1 MAIPSGAARYIL
13 LNKDVPMLEFHCQR
27 NEFDEPEFF
36 EDHWNTT
43 LRPIGYWS
51 LTIFLEQRK
60 APKHRK
66 HILQL
71 LEQYGCDDTEGFLRV
86 THALSLNDTFWV
98 READAALCWE
108 DVSLYTNP
116 FSENISEAAFDGI
129 ISETDLPATSPE
141 FGTDGYYA
149 KRWKRE
155 DSGIYLY
162 KSGSAHYEIE
172 PLSEYLAAQLSN
184 RLCPGAVPY
193 DMDFYRGKLVS
204 KCPLFTNEAMGLAK
218 ASAVFHGEERTM
230 PELLAFFD
238 GIGSGDA
245 FRRMCV
251 LDAVILN
258 TDRHYGNF
266 GVLFD
271 TDTLEI
277 QGMAPVFDHNRSLL
291 PELVNIQL
299 ADPAWYLR
307 RCKPRLGQDFLRNA
321 RGLLTDA
328 IRQDLIELEDFTFQQ
343 HPGIHAEQ
351 TRLDALSKIVQEQVR
366 LILSDYT
373 RDHQHLPLT

>member
-1 MAIPSGAARYIL
+1 MAFSSGEYIL
-13 LNKDVPMLEFHCQR
+13 LNKDVPMLEFHCRR
-27 NEFDEPEFF
+27 NEFDEPKFF
-36 EDHWNTT
+36 EDHWHTT
-43 LRPIGYWS
+43 LRPIGYQN
-51 LTIFLEQRK
+51 LTAFLEQRK

-66 HILQL
+66 HIQQL
-71 LEQYGCDDTEGFLRV
+71 LEQYGCGDLEGFLQV

-98 READAALCWE
+98 READSALCWE

-116 FSENISEAAFDGI
+116 FSEIISEAAFDGI
-129 ISETDLPATSPE
+129 ISETDLSSTSPE

-149 KRWKRE
+149 KCWKRE
-155 DSGIYLY
+155 DNSIYLY

-172 PLSEYLAAQLSN
+172 PLSEYLAAQLSG

-193 DMDFYRGKLVS
+193 DMDFYREKLVS

-218 ASAVFHGEERTM
+218 ASAVFRGEERTI
-230 PELLAFFD
+230 PELLAFFE

-291 PELVNIQL
+291 PELDNDQL

-321 RGLLTDA
+321 RGLLTDD
-328 IRQDLIELEDFTFQQ
+328 IRRDLIELKDFTFQQ
-343 HPGIHAEQ
+343 HPSIHAEQ

-366 LILSDYT
+366 LILSD
-373 RDHQHLPLT
+373 